1 MKKYLIIRVTLVK
14 MSEYFYIKKLSDDG
28 KKVPHKLF
36 FDGGSAPTNPGPTAG
51 AFVIYRPS
59 SGEAILFKG
68 GKYIEHSTNNVGEY
82 TGLLTGLERCVHEG
96 IKNVLIHGDS
106 SLVIN
111 QISGKWK
118 VKCEHLKVLHSECM
132 RLISLLDE
140 VGCKWIPRK
149 LNSEADSMSDEIIK
163 DGSNK

>member
-1 MKKYLIIRVTLVK
+1 MYN
-14 MSEYFYIKKLSDDG
+14 IKKLSNDG
-28 KKVPHKLF
+28 RKTPYKLF

-51 AFVIYRPS
+51 AFVIYDPS
-59 SGEAILFKG
+59 SDVDILFKG

-82 TGLLTGLERCVHEG
+82 TGLLTGLEKCVEEG

-132 RLISLLDE
+132 RLISLLE
-140 VGCKWIPRK
+140 NVGCKWIPRK
-149 LNSEADSMSDEIIK
+149 LNSDADSASDEIIK
-163 DGSNK
+163 EGRK